1 LFRYCYT
8 YEHSFVGVIKKQ
20 TFQSSILLY
29 LGTLLGFVTTGMLA
43 PHLLSPSEIGTLK
56 LLMSYSGIFAGIGV
70 LGFSTVTIRFLP
82 EFQKKSLNNR
92 YGFLGIS
99 MIVGVFGFLITWL
112 IISLIKSDIIANNHE
127 KSPEFAEYFFLI
139 IPLTLFQIYY
149 NLFDFYNS
157 ALYRSAYGVF
167 LRDFVHRILLLIGL
181 LLVMLHFF
189 DFEVYVYYYTI
200 AICFP
205 TILMVFHLIWYKG
218 FDLSINRP
226 LLSKSLL
233 GSMASVAFFGLI
245 NNSSHVAILQIDSIM
260 VNLYLDST
268 AVGIYT
274 ITFYFGSLVIIPAK
288 AFNRISP
295 TVISNAF
302 QDDKLDTI
310 RDIYEKGCRSLFLIG
325 SLTVLGLMV
334 NLDNIFYL
342 IPRSY
347 ETGKMVIV
355 YIAFANLIKM
365 ADGSNDSII
374 TFSKYYK
381 LTTVFLVLLVVLIV
395 VFNLVLIPI
404 FGMDGS
410 AIATLISVSI
420 HNVSKT
426 IFIKR
431 KFNLFP
437 YNFQYILVLIVT
449 LGIYAIVNLIP
460 SFNNFMVEIAKD
472 SALAGILFVVFIWQL
487 PMALEFKKVVTD
499 ILEATIRYFKK
510 KLK

>member
-1 LFRYCYT
+1 
-8 YEHSFVGVIKKQ
+8 
-20 TFQSSILLY
+20 
-29 LGTLLGFVTTGMLA
+29 
-43 PHLLSPSEIGTLK
+43 
-56 LLMSYSGIFAGIGV
+56 MSYSGILAGIGI

-82 EFQKKSLNNR
+82 EFQKKSINNKF
-92 YGFLGIS
+92 GFLSIS
-99 MIVGVFGFLITWL
+99 MIAGAVGFFVTWL
-112 IISLIKSDIIANNHE
+112 IINLIKADVIANNRE

-149 NLFDFYNS
+149 NLFDLYNS
-157 ALYRSAYGVF
+157 ALYRSSYGVF
-167 LRDFVHRILLLIGL
+167 LRDFLHRILLLVGL

-189 DFEVYVYYYTI
+189 DFKVYVYYYTT

-205 TILMVFHLIWYKG
+205 TILMMIHLMWHKG
-218 FDLSINRP
+218 FDMTLNKAV
-226 LLSKSLL
+226 LNKSLF
-233 GSMASVAFFGLI
+233 GSMVSVAFYGLI
-245 NNSSHVAILQIDSIM
+245 NNASHAAILQIDSIM

-302 QDDKLDTI
+302 AENDLNAIK
-310 RDIYEKGCRSLFLIG
+310 DIYEKGCRFLFLVG
-325 SLTVLGLMV
+325 LLTVLGLFV

-347 ETGKMVIV
+347 DIGKMVIV
-355 YIAFANLIKM
+355 YIALANLVKM

-381 LTTVFLVLLVVLIV
+381 LTTVFLLLLVILIV
-395 VFNLVLIPI
+395 VFNLVLIPLY
-404 FGMDGS
+404 GMDGA
-410 AIATLISVSI
+410 AIAALISVVI
-420 HNVSKT
+420 HNISKT

-431 KFNLFP
+431 KFGLFP
-437 YNFQYILVLIVT
+437 YNPQYYVALLLTVLIY
-449 LGIYAIVNLIP
+449 GIVSIVP
-460 SFNNFMVEIAKD
+460 PFNHFIIEIAKD
-472 SALAGILFVVFIWQL
+472 SILASMLFLAVIWWL
-487 PMALEFKKVVTD
+487 PMARDIKKGLLDLLVA
-499 ILEATIRYFKK
+499 LMQYFQK